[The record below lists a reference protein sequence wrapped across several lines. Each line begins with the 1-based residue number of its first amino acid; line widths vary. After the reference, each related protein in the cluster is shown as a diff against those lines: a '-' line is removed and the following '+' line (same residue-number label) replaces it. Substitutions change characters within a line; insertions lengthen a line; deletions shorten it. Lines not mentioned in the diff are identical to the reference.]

1 LSETASPKLDEER
14 TFMSRERKREK
25 GDAVDK
31 TMDRADTTQKRQE
44 GSEEREASG
53 QSRSKHELRMSVAC

>member
-25 GDAVDK
+25 ADAVDK

-44 GSEEREASG
+44 EVKRGKRAVRAGPSTS
-53 QSRSKHELRMSVAC
+53 SV